1 LKNLQ
6 SRLVVID
13 SFLSKNS
20 KWFNWFVRAMW
31 IITLGLVIGIP
42 TFIYAVIWNP
52 PNLFGGMPSLQQIE
66 NPQNDLSSE
75 LIAADGLS
83 LGRYFRE
90 HRSEVT
96 FEELPDHL
104 VSTLLISEDHRF
116 RAHSGLDLEAY
127 LRVVKGIVTFNTQG
141 GGSTLTQQTAK
152 NLFRTR
158 EEELEGKLGKM
169 SGLFSMLISK
179 TKEWIIAVRLEE
191 TFTKEEII
199 ALYFNTVPFNNNAF
213 GIKVAAE
220 TYFKKEPHELELH
233 ECALLIG
240 MLQGTVIYNPVRH
253 PERALRKRN
262 DVLRKLVDLNFI
274 SRTRGDSVM
283 KLPLGLN
290 FAVKT
295 HSEGPAPYFLMAIRP
310 ELLKWCKDNGYNLY
324 ESGLKIYTT
333 LDSRLQQHAE
343 QALTTHMAR
352 LQKTFEKD
360 WGARNPWVD
369 ESGEEMKDFV
379 ARKIK
384 RTDAYRSLKK
394 TFGDQDDSIA
404 YYLSVKKPMTVFSWD
419 GKKDTTFS
427 SFDSLVYYN
436 RFLQS
441 SLMSM
446 DPHTGAVKAWVGGIR
461 YSYFQYDLVKQ
472 SRRQPGSTFKPF
484 LYAAAIENGYSPC
497 QMFEDI
503 SPSINVNGKIYQARN
518 ANGTYGDG
526 KKYTLRQGLAKSLN
540 SISVRLIDILKP
552 ENVSAFANKIGI
564 TSKLDPVYSLALGT
578 SEVSL
583 FELVGAY
590 STFVNH
596 GIHTKPYYITRIED
610 KYGNV
615 IQTFLPVA
623 KQAIDETTAYT
634 MVHMLK
640 GGVEEEGGSSRALSE
655 FVKSD
660 NEIGGKTGTT
670 DNGSDGWYVG
680 VTNNLVTG
688 VWVGGDERSIH
699 FPRWGE
705 SSGGKTALPIFDLF
719 MQKVYSDTRT
729 GYRKT
734 TFEVPVDYKVNLDC
748 GEYLDNEL
756 DSLNSY

>member
-1 LKNLQ
+1 MKNFAD
-6 SRLVVID
+6 RLSIVLNKK
-13 SFLSKNS
+13 SN
-20 KWFNWFVRAMW
+20 WFKWFVRAIW
-31 IITLGLVIGIP
+31 FLSIGLVVGIP
-42 TFIYAVIWNP
+42 LFIYSVIWNP
-52 PNLFGGMPSLQQIE
+52 FDLFGEMPSLRQIE

-75 LIAADGLS
+75 LIAADGAS

-90 HRSEVT
+90 HRSAVT
-96 FEELPDHL
+96 FEELPEHL

-116 RAHSGLDLEAY
+116 HDHSGLDMEAY
-127 LRVVKGIVTFNTQG
+127 LRVIKGIVTFNSQG
-141 GGSTLTQQTAK
+141 GGSTITQQTAK

-158 EEELEGKLGKM
+158 EEELEGKLSRI
-169 SGLFSMLISK
+169 SGALGMLISK

-220 TYFKKEPHELELH
+220 TYFNKSPKDLSLH
-233 ECALLIG
+233 EGALLVG

-262 DVLRKLVDLNFI
+262 SVVAKLVDLKYI
-274 SRTRGDSVM
+274 SQTAGDSIM

-310 ELLKWCKDNGYNLY
+310 ELLEWCRQNGYNLY
-324 ESGLKIYTT
+324 ESGLRIYTT
-333 LDSRLQQHAE
+333 LDSRLQRHAE
-343 QALTTHMAR
+343 QALSTHMR
-352 LQKTFEKD
+352 QLQKMFEKD
-360 WGARNPWVD
+360 WGSRNPWVD
-369 ESGEEMKDFV
+369 EDGAELTDFL

-384 RTDAYRSLKK
+384 RTNAYRALKK
-394 TFGDQDDSIA
+394 TYGDQEDSIEF
-404 YYLSVKKPMTVFSWD
+404 YLNQKKPMSVFSWT
-419 GKKDTTFS
+419 GKKDTLFS
-427 SFDSLVYYN
+427 SYDSLQYYN
-436 RFLQS
+436 RFLES

-446 DPHTGAVKAWVGGIR
+446 DPHTGAVKAWVGGIN
-461 YSYFQYDLVKQ
+461 YSYFQFDLVKQ

-484 LYAAAIENGYSPC
+484 LYGAAIENGYSPC
-497 QMFEDI
+497 QMFEDV
-503 SPSINVNGKIYQARN
+503 SPSINVNGKQYQARN

-526 KKYTLRQGLAKSLN
+526 RKYTLRQGLAKSLN

-552 ENVSAFANKIGI
+552 ANVASFANKVGI
-564 TSKLDPVYSLALGT
+564 TSELDPVYSLALGT

-583 FELVGAY
+583 YELVGAY

-610 KYGNV
+610 KHGNV
-615 IQTFLPVA
+615 VQTFLPVA
-623 KQAIDETTAYT
+623 KQAIDQTTAYT

-640 GGVEEEGGSSRALSE
+640 GGVEEQGGSSRALSD
-655 FVKSD
+655 FVKAD
-660 NEIGGKTGTT
+660 NEVGGKTGTT

-680 VTNNLVTG
+680 ITNNLVTG

-705 SSGGKTALPIFDLF
+705 SSGGKTALPIFDLY
-719 MQKVYSDTRT
+719 MQGVYSDPRT
-729 GYRKT
+729 GVRKT
-734 TFEVPVDYKVNLDC
+734 TFEIPEGYNVNLDC
-748 GEYLDNEL
+748 GEYLDGEL
-756 DSLNSY
+756 DSLNSF

>member
-1 LKNLQ
+1 LKKL
-6 SRLVVID
+6 SPRLVKID
-13 SFLSKNS
+13 IILNKKS
-20 KWFNWFVRAMW
+20 KWFKRIVRTIW
-31 IITLGLVIGIP
+31 IVTLGMIIGIP
-42 TFIYAVIWNP
+42 VFVYAVIWNP
-52 PNLFGGMPSLQQIE
+52 ANLFGGMPSLQQIQ

-75 LIAADGLS
+75 LIAADGVS

-96 FEELPDHL
+96 FDELPDHL
-104 VSTLLISEDHRF
+104 VKTLLISEDHRF
-116 RAHSGLDLEAY
+116 IKHSGLDFEAY
-127 LRVVKGIVTFNTQG
+127 LRVIKGIVTFNAQG

-158 EEELEGKLGKM
+158 EEELEGKLSKM

-220 TYFKKEPHELELH
+220 TYFKKEPHQLELH
-233 ECALLIG
+233 ECALLVG
-240 MLQGTVIYNPVRH
+240 MLQGTVIYNPVRY
-253 PERALRKRN
+253 PARALRKRN
-262 DVLRKLVDLNFI
+262 DVLRKMVDQNFI
-274 SRTRGDSVM
+274 SEKRGHSVM

-295 HSEGPAPYFLMAIRP
+295 HSEGPAPYFLMAMRP
-310 ELLKWCKDNGYNLY
+310 ELLKWCKDNGYDLY

-343 QALTTHMAR
+343 QAVKLHMAK
-352 LQKTFEKD
+352 LQNTFEED
-360 WGARNPWVD
+360 WGSRNPWVD
-369 ESGEEMKDFV
+369 ESGAELKDFV
-379 ARKIK
+379 SRKIK
-384 RTDAYRSLKK
+384 RTEAYRSLKK
-394 TFGDQDDSIA
+394 TYGDRDDSIN
-404 YYLSVKKPMTVFSWD
+404 YYLNVKKPMTVFSWE
-419 GKKDTTFS
+419 GKKDTLFS
-427 SFDSLVYYN
+427 TLDSLRYYN

-446 DPHTGAVKAWVGGIR
+446 DPHTGAVKAWIGGIE

-497 QMFEDI
+497 QMFEDV
-503 SPSINVNGKIYQARN
+503 SPSINVSGKIYQVRN

-526 KKYTLRQGLAKSLN
+526 KRYTLRQGLARSLN
-540 SISVRLIDILKP
+540 SISVRLIDIIKP
-552 ENVSAFANKIGI
+552 ENVVAFANKVGI
-564 TSKLDPVYSLALGT
+564 SSKLDPVYSLALGT

-590 STFVNH
+590 ATFVNH

-610 KYGNV
+610 KHGNV
-615 IQTFLPVA
+615 VQTFLPLA

-640 GGVEEEGGSSRALSE
+640 GGVEEEGGSSRAMSE
-655 FVKSD
+655 FVKAD

-680 VTNNLVTG
+680 ITNNLVTG

-705 SSGGKTALPIFDLF
+705 SSGGRTALPIFDLY
-719 MQKVYSDTRT
+719 MQRVYSDART

-748 GEYLDNEL
+748 GEYLDLDL

>member
-1 LKNLQ
+1 MKKF
-6 SRLVVID
+6 SDRLLAID
-13 SFLSKNS
+13 NFLSRNS
-20 KWFNWFVRAMW
+20 KWFKRMVRTLW
-31 IITLGLVIGIP
+31 VVTLGLVVGIP
-42 TFIYAVIWNP
+42 LFVYAVIWNP
-52 PNLFGGMPSLQQIE
+52 ADLFGEMPSLRQIE
-66 NPQNDLSSE
+66 NPKNDLSSE
-75 LIAADGLS
+75 LIAADGAS
-83 LGRYFRE
+83 LGRYFRV

-96 FEELPDHL
+96 YDELPDHL
-104 VSTLLISEDHRF
+104 VKTLLISEDHRF
-116 RAHSGLDLEAY
+116 LDHSGLDMEAY
-127 LRVVKGIVTFNTQG
+127 LRVIKGIVTFSSQG

-158 EEELEGKLGKM
+158 EHELEGKLSRM
-169 SGLFSMLISK
+169 SDALAMLISK

-199 ALYFNTVPFNNNAF
+199 ALYLNTVPFNNNAF

-220 TYFKKEPHELELH
+220 TYFKKAPHQLELH
-233 ECALLIG
+233 ECALLVG
-240 MLQGTVIYNPVRH
+240 MLQGTVLYNPVRH

-262 DVLRKLVDLNFI
+262 DVLRKLVALNYI
-274 SRTRGDSVM
+274 SKTSGDSVM
-283 KLPLGLN
+283 QLPLGLN

-310 ELLKWCKDNGYNLY
+310 ELLEWCKQNGYNLY

-333 LDSRLQQHAE
+333 LDSRLQQYAE

-369 ESGEEMKDFV
+369 ESGAEMKDFMP
-379 ARKIK
+379 RKIK
-384 RTDAYRSLKK
+384 RTNAYRALKK
-394 TFGDQDDSIA
+394 MYGDRDDSIEF
-404 YYLSVKKPMTVFSWD
+404 YLNQKKPMTIFTWT

-427 SFDSLVYYN
+427 SYDSLRYYN

-446 DPHTGAVKAWVGGIR
+446 DPHTGAVKAWVGGIN

-484 LYAAAIENGYSPC
+484 LYGAAIENGYSPC
-497 QMFEDI
+497 QMFDDV
-503 SPSINVNGKIYQARN
+503 SPSVTVNGKQYQVRN
-518 ANGTYGDG
+518 ANGTLGDG
-526 KKYTLRQGLAKSLN
+526 RKYTLRQGLAKSLN
-540 SISVRLIDILKP
+540 SISVKLIDILKP
-552 ENVSAFANKIGI
+552 ANVAEFANKVGI
-564 TSKLDPVYSLALGT
+564 TSSLDPVYSLALGT

-583 FELVGAY
+583 YELVGAY

-610 KYGNV
+610 KNGNV

-623 KQAIDETTAYT
+623 KQTIDATTGYT

-655 FVKSD
+655 FVKAD

-680 VTNNLVTG
+680 ITNNLVTG

-705 SSGGKTALPIFDLF
+705 SSGGRTALPIFDLY
-719 MQKVYSDTRT
+719 MQKVYSDTRS
-729 GYRKT
+729 GYPKT
-734 TFEVPVDYKVNLDC
+734 TFEIPEGYNVNLDC

-756 DSLNSY
+756 DSLNSF